1 MGHTTAATST
11 PLPDG
16 YCTYEDIDN
25 TIHELSDLT
34 PVGKTLATWVAD
46 NIAFADKE
54 IDGRLGGKYV
64 VPFSPVPDLIAEL
77 SRLLTCSNCLRGNFV
92 GTIPNDSRLIDYY
105 RQTAEKLMKEI
116 LDGTVLLTDATAVT
130 DGSSSIVVSSDDKGR
145 DFTQTKYDTNGN
157 VLSVG
162 SLEGI

>member
-1 MGHTTAATST
+1 MGHTTAATSVA
-11 PLPDG
+11 DVG
-16 YCTYEDIDN
+16 YCTYDDIDN
-25 TIHELSDLT
+25 TIHELTDLVPT
-34 PVGKTLATWVAD
+34 GKTEATWVAE

-64 VPFSPVPDLIAEL
+64 VPFDPVPDLIAEI

-92 GTIPNDSRLIDYY
+92 GAIPNDSRLIDYY

-145 DFTQTKYDTNGN
+145 DFTQTKYDTSGN